1 MMKLLLDE
9 SIPRTLA
16 RHFPDT
22 FHVRTVVQM
31 GWSGTANGA
40 LLALAAKA
48 GFDALITADRG
59 IAHQQNP
66 ETLPLRVVI
75 MVAPRTR
82 VQELQPLVPRVV
94 EALQIQSRI
103 GIIHVAV

>member
-1 MMKLLLDE
+1 MKLLLDE
-9 SIPRTLA
+9 SLPSTLA

-22 FHVRTVVQM
+22 FDIHTVVQM

-40 LLALAAKA
+40 LLALAAQA
-48 GFDALITADRG
+48 GFDALVTADRG
-59 IAHQQNP
+59 MAHQQNP
-66 ETLPLRVVI
+66 ETLPIRVVI

-94 EALQIQSRI
+94 EALRVQSRI